1 MTNFKVYL
9 SKLIQRKITCISDV
23 DDEGLVMGLS
33 DGDNNGVVT
42 GGGGVGGGGMIGN
55 NRGVGGGME
64 TDSGADEIPRPMGKI
79 RTGADRPDTV
89 LSSQESFQGYYLTNL
104 ML

>member
-1 MTNFKVYL
+1 
-9 SKLIQRKITCISDV
+9 
-23 DDEGLVMGLS
+23 MGLS

-42 GGGGVGGGGMIGN
+42 GGVGGGGIIGS
-55 NRGVGGGME
+55 NRGGGME

-104 ML
+104 MPGFFCTFFGNKNQVNLAKP

>member
-1 MTNFKVYL
+1 
-9 SKLIQRKITCISDV
+9 
-23 DDEGLVMGLS
+23 MGLS

-42 GGGGVGGGGMIGN
+42 GGGVGGILGS
-55 NRGVGGGME
+55 NRGGME

>member
-1 MTNFKVYL
+1 
-9 SKLIQRKITCISDV
+9 
-23 DDEGLVMGLS
+23 MGLS

-42 GGGGVGGGGMIGN
+42 GGGVGVGGGGILGS
-55 NRGVGGGME
+55 NRGGGME

-104 ML
+104 MPGFFLDVFRQ